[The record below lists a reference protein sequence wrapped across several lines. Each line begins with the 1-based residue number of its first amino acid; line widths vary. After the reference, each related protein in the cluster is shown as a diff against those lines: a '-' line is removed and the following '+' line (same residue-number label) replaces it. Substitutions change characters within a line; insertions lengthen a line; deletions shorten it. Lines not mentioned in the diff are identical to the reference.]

1 MKKIFFIYSIFIA
14 ACLTSL
20 STSAQEELPKLSSIT
35 LHVSD
40 PKVSETVNEVHISSL
55 VTKIENIVTEAG
67 LASSDYSNNFVI
79 EPKFIV
85 TNSQKSA
92 GGMRSVVVAD
102 CNFSLTVKQQ
112 NSGAIFSQYARSFK
126 GSGFSD
132 AEAVT
137 NAISQ
142 IDASDEK
149 AVAFIAKAK
158 EKIIAYYKQNCDVL
172 MQKSAKDQMVKNYE
186 SSLAILLTIPEE
198 AQGCYGKAQ
207 AKAATVFK
215 EMQNYQCKKFILQA
229 QTYAANKDYDNALE
243 TLSWID
249 PTGTCT
255 AEAKNLIKKIDA
267 ETSDDKKKQW
277 QYVFKAL
284 DGTIEIG
291 KARAAAMNAY
301 TAYWLRQQGNRT
313 VIVN

>member
-1 MKKIFFIYSIFIA
+1 MKKIFFKYFLLA
-14 ACLTSL
+14 AASFLTI
-20 STSAQEELPKLSSIT
+20 TAHAQEDLPKLSSIT
-35 LHVSD
+35 LHISD
-40 PKVSETVNEVHISSL
+40 PKVSEQVTEVHTSTL
-55 VTKIENIVTEAG
+55 VTKVENIVTEAG
-67 LASSDYSNNFVI
+67 IASSDYNNSFVI

-85 TNSQKSA
+85 TNTQKSSS
-92 GGMRSVVVAD
+92 GMRSVVLAD
-102 CNFSLTVKQQ
+102 CSFSLTVKQQ
-112 NSGAIFSQYARSFK
+112 NSGAIFSQYSKAIK
-126 GSGFSD
+126 GNGFSD

-149 AVAFIAKAK
+149 AIAFIAKAK
-158 EKIIAYYKQNCDVL
+158 DKIVAYYKQNCDML
-172 MQKSAKDQMVKNYE
+172 IQKSEKERMTKNYE
-186 SSLAILLTIPEE
+186 SALSILLSIPEE

-207 AKAATVFK
+207 SKAAVVFK

-229 QTYAANKDYDNALE
+229 QTSAANKDFDNALQ

-249 PTGTCT
+249 PTGSCT
-255 AEAKNLIKKIDA
+255 AEAKALIKKIEN

-301 TAYWLRQQGNRT
+301 TLYWMRQQGGRT
-313 VIVN
+313 VIIN